1 MNENE
6 IVRLCSEYK
15 RNKRQMEELNKQNER
30 IKALLLDELESRG
43 EGSSLTA
50 GEYKVQESKA
60 KRETLDAAKLKQELP
75 TVYYGFV
82 RVSEVKR
89 FLIH

>member
-1 MNENE
+1 MNEQE

-15 RNKRQMEELNKQNER
+15 RNKRQIEELTKQNER
-30 IKALLLDELESRG
+30 IKALLLDELAERG
-43 EGSSLTA
+43 GNTFTA

-75 TVYYGFV
+75 SVYYGFV

>member
-1 MNENE
+1 MNEQE

-15 RNKRQMEELNKQNER
+15 RNKRQIEELTKQNER
-30 IKALLLDELESRG
+30 IKALLLDELDERG
-43 EGSSLTA
+43 GDTFTA
-50 GEYKVQESKA
+50 GEYKIQESKA

-75 TVYYGFV
+75 TVYHGFV

>member
-1 MNENE
+1 MNEQE

-15 RNKRQMEELNKQNER
+15 RNKRQMEELTKQNER
-30 IKALLLDELESRG
+30 IKALLLDELAERG
-43 EGSSLTA
+43 ENTFTA
-50 GEYKVQESKA
+50 GEYKVQESRA

>member
-1 MNENE
+1 MMNEKE
-6 IVRLCSEYK
+6 IERLCSEYK
-15 RNKRQMEELNKQNER
+15 RNKRQMEEINKQQEH
-30 IKALLLDELESRG
+30 IKALLLDELATRG
-43 EGSSLTA
+43 GNTFTA
-50 GEYKVQESKA
+50 GEYKIQESKA

-75 TVYYGFV
+75 SVYYGFV

>member
-15 RNKRQMEELNKQNER
+15 RNKRQMEELTKQNER
-30 IKALLLDELESRG
+30 IKALLLDELDTRG
-43 EGSSLTA
+43 ENTFTA

-60 KRETLDAAKLKQELP
+60 KRETLDAAKLKAELP

>member
-1 MNENE
+1 MDEQE

-15 RNKRQMEELNKQNER
+15 RNKRQMEELAKQNER
-30 IKALLLDELESRG
+30 IKALLLDELAERG
-43 EGSSLTA
+43 GNTFTA
-50 GEYKVQESKA
+50 GEYKVQESRA

>member
-1 MNENE
+1 MNEQE
-6 IVRLCSEYK
+6 IERLCREYK
-15 RNKRQMEELNKQNER
+15 RNKRQIEEINKQQER
-30 IKALLLDELESRG
+30 IKALLLDELAERG
-43 EGSSLTA
+43 VNTLTA
-50 GEYKVQESKA
+50 GEYKIQESKA

-75 TVYYGFV
+75 TVYCGFV

>member
-1 MNENE
+1 MNEQE

-15 RNKRQMEELNKQNER
+15 RNKRQMEELTKQNER
-30 IKALLLDELESRG
+30 IKALLLDELDERG
-43 EGSSLTA
+43 GDTFTA
-50 GEYKVQESKA
+50 GEYKIQESRA

-75 TVYYGFV
+75 TVYHGFV

>member
-1 MNENE
+1 MNEKE
-6 IVRLCSEYK
+6 IERLCSEYK

-30 IKALLLDELESRG
+30 IKALLLDELSERG
-43 EGSSLTA
+43 GNTFTA
-50 GEYKVQESKA
+50 GEYKVQESRA

-75 TVYYGFV
+75 AVYYGFV

>member
-1 MNENE
+1 MNEKE
-6 IVRLCSEYK
+6 IERLCSEYK
-15 RNKRQMEELNKQNER
+15 RNKRQMEELTKQNER
-30 IKALLLDELESRG
+30 IKALLLDELDERG
-43 EGSSLTA
+43 GDTFTA
-50 GEYKVQESKA
+50 GEYKIQESKA

-75 TVYYGFV
+75 TVYSGFV

>member
-1 MNENE
+1 MNEQE
-6 IVRLCSEYK
+6 IERLCREYK
-15 RNKRQMEELNKQNER
+15 RNKRQIEEINKQQER
-30 IKALLLDELESRG
+30 IKALLLDELAERG
-43 EGSSLTA
+43 GNTLTA
-50 GEYKVQESKA
+50 GEYKIQESKA

-75 TVYYGFV
+75 TVYCGFV

>member
-1 MNENE
+1 MNEQE

-15 RNKRQMEELNKQNER
+15 RNKRQMEELTKQNER
-30 IKALLLDELESRG
+30 IKALLLDELEERG
-43 EGSSLTA
+43 GNTFTA
-50 GEYKVQESKA
+50 GEYKVQESRA

>member
-1 MNENE
+1 MNEQE

-15 RNKRQMEELNKQNER
+15 RNKRQMEELTKQNER
-30 IKALLLDELESRG
+30 IKALLLDELEERG
-43 EGSSLTA
+43 GNTFTA
-50 GEYKVQESKA
+50 GEYKIQESKA

-75 TVYYGFV
+75 TVYHGFV

>member
-1 MNENE
+1 MNEQE

-15 RNKRQMEELNKQNER
+15 RNKRQMEELTKQNER
-30 IKALLLDELESRG
+30 IKVLLLDELAERG
-43 EGSSLTA
+43 ENTFTA
-50 GEYKVQESKA
+50 GEYKVQESRA

>member
-1 MNENE
+1 MNEQE
-6 IVRLCSEYK
+6 IIRLCSEYK

-30 IKALLLDELESRG
+30 IKTLLLDELDSRG
-43 EGSSLTA
+43 GETFTA

-60 KRETLDAAKLKQELP
+60 KRETLDAAKLKAELP

>member
-1 MNENE
+1 MNEQE

-15 RNKRQMEELNKQNER
+15 RNKRQMEELTKQNER
-30 IKALLLDELESRG
+30 IKTLLLDELEERG
-43 EGSSLTA
+43 GSTFTA
-50 GEYKVQESKA
+50 GEYKIQESKA

-75 TVYYGFV
+75 TVYYCFV

>member
-1 MNENE
+1 MNEKE
-6 IVRLCSEYK
+6 IIRAATEYK
-15 RNKRQMEELNKQNER
+15 KNKRQIEALEKSNER
-30 IKALLLDELESRG
+30 IKALLLNELAERG
-43 EGSSLTA
+43 VNTFTA
-50 GEYKVQESKA
+50 GEYKIQESKA

>member
-1 MNENE
+1 MNEKE
-6 IVRLCSEYK
+6 IIRASTEYK
-15 RNKRQMEELNKQNER
+15 KNKRQIEALEKSNER
-30 IKALLLDELESRG
+30 IKALLLNELAERG
-43 EGSSLTA
+43 VNTFTA
-50 GEYKVQESKA
+50 GEYKIQESKA

>member
-1 MNENE
+1 MNEQE

-15 RNKRQMEELNKQNER
+15 RNKRQMEELTKQNER
-30 IKALLLDELESRG
+30 IKALLLDELEERG
-43 EGSSLTA
+43 GNTFTA
-50 GEYKVQESKA
+50 GEYKIQESKA

-75 TVYYGFV
+75 TVYSGFV

>member
-1 MNENE
+1 MNEQE

-15 RNKRQMEELNKQNER
+15 RNKRQMEELTKQNER
-30 IKALLLDELESRG
+30 IKALLLDELDARG
-43 EGSSLTA
+43 GDTFTA
-50 GEYKVQESKA
+50 GEYKIQESKA

>member
-1 MNENE
+1 MNEKE
-6 IVRLCSEYK
+6 IIRASTEYK
-15 RNKRQMEELNKQNER
+15 KNKRQIEALEKSNER
-30 IKALLLDELESRG
+30 IKALLLNELAERG
-43 EGSSLTA
+43 GNTFTA
-50 GEYKVQESKA
+50 GEYKIQESKA